1 METITLKINGI
12 EVEAYDRQP
21 LLEVAEKIGV
31 KIPTLCHNPI
41 VEPYGVCRIC
51 TVEVRHG
58 KRVRMVTACNYPV
71 SKGIEVFTNS
81 ERVVKNRKMIIEWL
95 LGRCGNVPVLN
106 KLAEEYGI
114 KEPRFGRGSDDCIL
128 CGLCVR
134 VCQDVVKA
142 NVLGFFDRG
151 PNRYVSTAYD
161 ETSEYCITCGA
172 CAAVCPTGCITV
184 DDFEEGI
191 YKAMPM
197 GPITPI
203 HIDFMQAVPKK
214 AVIDY
219 DSCINF
225 KTGGCKVCEDVC
237 EADAIDHS
245 MTEKEKEIEVGSILL
260 STGFKLQD
268 PESLKEYGYGRYK
281 NILTSLDF
289 EVLNNA
295 NGPTGGK
302 ILTQEGK
309 VPKSI
314 GIIHCVGSRDKKYHE
329 YCSRVC
335 CMYALKFAH
344 LIKEKIHDCEVYN
357 FYIDMRCFGKGYE
370 EFYNRLLMEGVNFV
384 RGKVAEINDA
394 ALVASEEGKLILRAE
409 DTMIGTVRR
418 IPVDMVVLCL
428 AVEPQK
434 DAKEL
439 SHFFSCSVGKDGF
452 FIEKHPKLAPVSTAA
467 DGIFIAGMAQGPKD
481 IPDTVAQAGAAA
493 SAMLSL
499 IQQKEVEAEVVTA
512 SIDEEICSGCQ
523 ICVGLCPYTA
533 ISYNKDKNISELNE
547 ALCKGCGTCVAACP
561 SGAAQQKNFRDQQI
575 FAEIKGILA
584 V

>member
-1 METITLKINGI
+1 METIKLKINGF
-12 EVEAYDRQP
+12 EVEAYDKQP
-21 LLEVAEKIGV
+21 LIEVAEKLGIR
-31 KIPTLCHNPI
+31 IPTLCHNPI
-41 VEPYGVCRIC
+41 IEPYGVCRVC

-58 KRVRMVTACNYPV
+58 RRVRMVTACNYPV
-71 SKGIEVFTNS
+71 SNGIEVFTDS
-81 ERVVKNRKMIIEWL
+81 ERVIRNRKMIIEWL

-114 KEPRFGRGSDDCIL
+114 AEPRFGRGTDNCIL

-134 VCQDVVKA
+134 VCQDIVGA

-151 PNRYVSTAYD
+151 PNRYVSTSYD
-161 ETSEYCITCGA
+161 ETSDLCITCGA
-172 CAAVCPTGCITV
+172 CASVCPTGCITI
-184 DDFEEGI
+184 EGLQEGI
-191 YKAMPM
+191 YKEMPM

-214 AVIDY
+214 AVIDH

-225 KTGGCKVCEDVC
+225 KTGGCKVCVDVC
-237 EADAIDHS
+237 EAEAIDHS
-245 MTEKEKEIEVGSILL
+245 MQETEKEVDVGTILL

-268 PESLKEYGYGRYK
+268 GRELKEYGYGKYP

-302 ILTQEGK
+302 IVTQDGK
-309 VPKSI
+309 IPKAI

-370 EFYNRLLMEGVNFV
+370 EFYNRLLREGVNFV
-384 RGKVAEINDA
+384 RGKVAEISDA
-394 ALVASEEGKLILRAE
+394 TLDKSEEGKLILRAE
-409 DTMIGTVRR
+409 DTMVGTVRR

-428 AVEPQK
+428 AVEAQE
-434 DAKEL
+434 DAKSTARL
-439 SHFFSCSVGKDGF
+439 FGCAVGKDYF
-452 FIEKHPKLAPVSTAA
+452 VNEKHPKLAPVSTPS
-467 DGIFIAGMAQGPKD
+467 DGVFIAGMVQGPKD
-481 IPDTVAQAGAAA
+481 IPDTVAQAGAAS
-493 SAMLSL
+493 SAILSL
-499 IQQKEVEAEVVTA
+499 IQQKEVETEVVTA
-512 SIDEEICSGCQ
+512 VIEESMCSGCH
-523 ICVGLCPYTA
+523 ICVDLCPYNA
-533 ISYNKDKNISELNE
+533 ITFYQDRKKSEINE

-561 SGAAQQKNFRDQQI
+561 AGAAQQRNFKDVQI
-575 FAEIKGILA
+575 YAEIRGLLA
-584 V
+584 I